1 MNDEPLRRTLFMDF
15 IVMGL
20 FNDGK
25 RLFNIT
31 YLTYVSSS
39 LCDYDNLLWNYQL
52 LKGVLAVDLN

>member
-1 MNDEPLRRTLFMDF
+1 MDF

-20 FNDGK
+20 FNNGK
-25 RLFNIT
+25 RQLFNIT

-39 LCDYDNLLWNYQL
+39 LCDYDNLLWNNQL

>member
-31 YLTYVSSS
+31 YLKYVSSS
-39 LCDYDNLLWNYQL
+39 LCDYDNLLWNNQL